1 MLRPHQ
7 PKLRFLFRIG
17 DGVLLVASL
26 WALLRLNSIPWNQR
40 YSLIVASA
48 VGSFY
53 FLAET
58 VHLYGSWRGAPLG
71 QIVRRV
77 LFTWTGTLVGVVTLI
92 YLTRASGQVHRLSL
106 ALWSLTVPAMLVA
119 WRWTVQKGLGVVRA
133 RGFNSRIAAI
143 VGAEEHGYE
152 IARTIRATPSLGL
165 ELLGLFDDRAT
176 DRRNGGS
183 DPAEPVRG
191 NLDELIRFARAGEVD
206 RLYIALPLRAEKRIK
221 ELAENLADTTTKI
234 YIVPNFFVFDLLHA
248 RWVNLGNVPTV
259 SITET
264 PLLGV
269 NGWLKRAEDIVLATV
284 FLVLGAAPMLL
295 IAAAIKLTSKGTVLF
310 RQRRFGMDGK
320 EFQIFKFRTMT
331 VCEDGDEIPQATR
344 DDPRV
349 TRLGGALRRH
359 FLDELPQLINV
370 LQGRMSIVGP
380 RPHATSHNER
390 YRTMIRRYMMRHL
403 VKPGMTGWAQV
414 NGLRGETETLDKMK
428 ARVEHDLYYIR
439 NWSVGFDLRII
450 ARTVTQ
456 LFRSDETR

>member
-1 MLRPHQ
+1 
-7 PKLRFLFRIG
+7 
-17 DGVLLVASL
+17 
-26 WALLRLNSIPWNQR
+26 
-40 YSLIVASA
+40 
-48 VGSFY
+48 
-53 FLAET
+53 
-58 VHLYGSWRGAPLG
+58 
-71 QIVRRV
+71 
-77 LFTWTGTLVGVVTLI
+77 
-92 YLTRASGQVHRLSL
+92 
-106 ALWSLTVPAMLVA
+106 
-119 WRWTVQKGLGVVRA
+119 
-133 RGFNSRIAAI
+133 
-143 VGAEEHGYE
+143 
-152 IARTIRATPSLGL
+152 
-165 ELLGLFDDRAT
+165 
-176 DRRNGGS
+176 
-183 DPAEPVRG
+183 
-191 NLDELIRFARAGEVD
+191 
-206 RLYIALPLRAEKRIK
+206 
-221 ELAENLADTTTKI
+221 
-234 YIVPNFFVFDLLHA
+234 
-248 RWVNLGNVPTV
+248 
-259 SITET
+259 
-264 PLLGV
+264 
-269 NGWLKRAEDIVLATV
+269 
-284 FLVLGAAPMLL
+284 MLL

-344 DDPRV
+344 NDPRV